1 MNEQQF
7 KTYLESQ
14 ALWRREEEQKRS
26 EKEYLNDLVSN
37 MIKTDGGNL
46 EEFRRWATRVRS
58 NAAILQNNGAAIQLL
73 LRTTLGPLK
82 DEIDRYILEFVNQNM
97 GKSRLDVPCGDLLN
111 YLKRSFLPSND
122 IEHVRESLDTLKQS
136 PGESLRVFN
145 RKYRDLAEVAF
156 PMENR
161 TEDQTKSLIRSF
173 LKGLRSRDTARA
185 VLRSCPTTLAEA
197 MSTALDND
205 EVEEALQRLG
215 HRQEEPMDISA
226 VKTRPPMTLDT
237 LSKQLARMHTKIA
250 KLEIQQ
256 GNQYAPRRQRNT
268 RTPDGKPICFFCS
281 VPGHIAKSCPKKLQG
296 TLSAPMDVS
305 SVPPTAGT
313 NQEN

>member
-1 MNEQQF
+1 M
-7 KTYLESQ
+7 
-14 ALWRREEEQKRS
+14 
-26 EKEYLNDLVSN
+26 
-37 MIKTDGGNL
+37 
-46 EEFRRWATRVRS
+46 
-58 NAAILQNNGAAIQLL
+58 
-73 LRTTLGPLK
+73 LRTMLGPLK
-82 DEIDRYILEFVNQNM
+82 DEMDRYILEFVNLNV

-122 IEHVRESLDTLKQS
+122 IEHVREPLDTLRQI

-156 PMENR
+156 PREHR
-161 TEDQTKSLIRSF
+161 TEDQTKSFIRSYI
-173 LKGLRSRDTARA
+173 KGLRSRDTARA
-185 VLRSCPTTLAEA
+185 VLRSCPTTLVET

-226 VKTRPPMTLDT
+226 VKTRPPPPMTLDT

-256 GNQYAPRRQRNT
+256 QGNYYAPT
-268 RTPDGKPICFFCS
+268 
-281 VPGHIAKSCPKKLQG
+281 V
-296 TLSAPMDVS
+296 
-305 SVPPTAGT
+305 
-313 NQEN
+313 

>member
-1 MNEQQF
+1 
-7 KTYLESQ
+7 
-14 ALWRREEEQKRS
+14 
-26 EKEYLNDLVSN
+26 

-145 RKYRDLAEVAF
+145 RKYRGLAEVAF

-197 MSTALDND
+197 MSIALDND
-205 EVEEALQRLG
+205 EVEEAPKG
-215 HRQEEPMDISA
+215 
-226 VKTRPPMTLDT
+226 LDT
-237 LSKQLARMHTKIA
+237 DRRNPWTFRQLR
-250 KLEIQQ
+250 
-256 GNQYAPRRQRNT
+256 
-268 RTPDGKPICFFCS
+268 PDP
-281 VPGHIAKSCPKKLQG
+281 Q
-296 TLSAPMDVS
+296 
-305 SVPPTAGT
+305 
-313 NQEN
+313 